1 MFITS
6 TYGANSAQK
15 HLVELLGLQK
25 SDLPA
30 MYVLTPTEYGATK
43 YKFNGP
49 PANASEEQ
57 IKKFAEDF
65 LDNKLTPFHK
75 SAPIPKTQ
83 SNDHIEE
90 VVGKNWNSAVRS
102 GKEEVFVLMYR
113 GDHTAHKEAVEAFH
127 QLCEYTKAVEH
138 FKCAQID
145 MEKNDVANE

>member
-6 TYGANSAQK
+6 TFGANPAQK
-15 HLVELLGLQK
+15 HLVELLGLKK

-30 MYVLTPTEYGATK
+30 MYVLTPTEFGATK
-43 YKFNGP
+43 YKFNGA
-49 PANASEEQ
+49 PASADEAQ

-75 SAPIPKTQ
+75 SAPISHEKQDGPIQ
-83 SNDHIEE
+83 E
-90 VVGKNWNSAVRS
+90 VVGKNWMSAVRS

-113 GDHTAHKEAVEAFH
+113 GDHTAHKEAIEAFH
-127 QLCEYTKAVEH
+127 QVCEHAKSVEN

>member
-6 TYGANSAQK
+6 TFGANPAQK
-15 HLVELLGLQK
+15 HLVELLGLKK

-30 MYVLTPTEYGATK
+30 MYVLTPTEFGATK
-43 YKFNGP
+43 YKFNGA
-49 PANASEEQ
+49 PASADEAQ

-65 LDNKLTPFHK
+65 LENKLTPFHK
-75 SAPIPKTQ
+75 SAPISHEKQDGPIQ
-83 SNDHIEE
+83 E
-90 VVGKNWNSAVRS
+90 VVGKNWMSAVRS

-113 GDHTAHKEAVEAFH
+113 GDHTGHKEAIEAFH
-127 QLCEYTKAVEH
+127 QVCEHAKSVEN